1 MKNALVF
8 ASGSQTG
15 GGSGAARLVEESRSR
30 NLGFEVVGLVS
41 HHADGGVVNH
51 ARRLGVPYEVVT
63 LPVLS
68 VHYENLMRSFKA
80 DLVCLSGWLKPV
92 TGLPTDKVI
101 NIHPGS
107 FPVTSG
113 LHGHHVHER
122 MIRARDEDGVMVT
135 HVTMHFVT
143 PFMKRTDGSNNY
155 DTGPVFASVPIEI
168 LPNDT
173 AETLGARVNK
183 MEHQVQFIY
192 TALVAQGL
200 ITLRGERVVMED
212 ESWLTGKNLPVFQ

>member
-1 MKNALVF
+1 MKNVLVF
-8 ASGSQTG
+8 ASGSATG

-30 NLGFEVVGLVS
+30 NLGFEVVGFVT
-41 HHADGGVVNH
+41 HYADGGVANH
-51 ARRLGVPYEVVT
+51 ARRLGIPCYIVT
-63 LPVLS
+63 LPMLI
-68 VHYENLMRSFKA
+68 VHYENLVRSSRA

-107 FPVTSG
+107 FPITAG

-122 MIRARDEDGVMVT
+122 MIRARDEDGISVT

-143 PFMKRTDGSNNY
+143 PFVKKSDGSNNY
-155 DTGPVFASVPIEI
+155 DTGPVFASVPVEI

-183 MEHQVQFIY
+183 MEHCVQPIY
-192 TALVAQGL
+192 TALVAQGR
-200 ITLRGERVVMED
+200 IALRGDKVFMED
-212 ESWLTGKNLPVFQ
+212 GCWLSGKYLPVI